1 VTEAVP
7 VGRSPDQPVVEVRDV
22 TVRYR
27 GGVTALADVSLSW
40 PRGVTALLGANGAG
54 KTTLLN
60 VVTGALAPRSGSVRV
75 LLGSDDDPDTRRA
88 GVGYLPQE
96 AGWPGHFTVAEF
108 VSYLAWTRRVSRS
121 GRAAKVAKAISEV
134 GLADQ
139 QHVRLS
145 RLSGGQRRRA
155 MLAQA
160 LVDDPAL
167 LVLDEPTAGFDPLQR
182 VAFRDLVSGLA
193 RSRAIVISTHLVED
207 VELLADWVSVLRQ
220 GRVVYS
226 GSKAD
231 LLAQDLHGNAATSPL
246 ENAFVRLAS

>member
-1 VTEAVP
+1 MTGP
-7 VGRSPDQPVVEVRDV
+7 VSGGQPLGKAAVEVRHL

-60 VVTGALAPRSGSVRV
+60 VITGALVPTSGFARV
-75 LLGSDDDPDTRRA
+75 SGDGDPHRN
-88 GVGYLPQE
+88 VGYLPQN
-96 AGWPGHFTVAEF
+96 AGWPGQFTVQEF
-108 VSYLAWTRRVSRS
+108 VTYLAWTRRVPRSR
-121 GRAAKVAKAISEV
+121 RPARVQRAISDV
-134 GLADQ
+134 GLTDQ
-139 QHVRLS
+139 RDVRLG

-160 LVDDPAL
+160 LVSDPSL

-182 VAFRDLVSGLA
+182 VAFRDLVTRLA
-193 RSRAIVISTHLVED
+193 QDRAVVISTHLVED
-207 VELLADWVSVLRQ
+207 VELLAQWVSILRE
-220 GRVVYS
+220 GRLAYDGSMAHLVDHDLPS
-226 GSKAD
+226 G
-231 LLAQDLHGNAATSPL
+231 ATASPL